1 MLWYRAPC
9 SAFPPCWSLAHQ
21 LYNANILPLY
31 IVLLLIT
38 PVLLSM
44 ARRSD
49 WLMLSVSALIY
60 LAARVF
66 ELNLPSWPL
75 DDGWFF
81 NPLAWQFIFAIGLF
95 VGRRLPS
102 GGIPYDR
109 RLFVLGVA
117 ILAASLVV
125 VTDGLGLVPGL
136 STDVRAVLDGGK
148 TNLGPL
154 RLVHYL
160 ALAYVISHSG
170 LTQLLRRTIVY
181 WPLAMIGRR
190 SLPVFATGCVLVTIG
205 DVMVDTRPE
214 DFSHPLALGAAIV
227 AVGVLLHYAVARI
240 LAARGFSTPPGIG
253 DAMRAPYKT
262 GAVRATASRMA
273 PARSRAVQS

>member
-60 LAARVF
+60 LAARMF

-102 GGIPYDR
+102 SGIPYDR
-109 RLFVLGVA
+109 RLFVLA
-117 ILAASLVV
+117 LAMLAASFVV
-125 VTDGLGLVPGL
+125 VTDGLGLAPGL
-136 STDVRAVLDGGK
+136 STDVSAVLDSSK

-190 SLPVFATGCVLVTIG
+190 SLPVFATGCARDHRRRDG
-205 DVMVDTRPE
+205 G
-214 DFSHPLALGAAIV
+214 HP
-227 AVGVLLHYAVARI
+227 
-240 LAARGFSTPPGIG
+240 S
-253 DAMRAPYKT
+253 
-262 GAVRATASRMA
+262 
-273 PARSRAVQS
+273 